1 MEIKH
6 NLMSIKKV
14 NIKIFSDSEDIGTIN
29 SGLRQ
34 IELESI
40 PIAFTNPKSFAP
52 EDDTILIL
60 QIDSLASGLLAE
72 VAKVR
77 REIKNKIIIVIR
89 NNNALLVSTIA
100 KMGLQDIFVFPYE
113 MIKFTSYIKEIIS
126 NGLFKTSDSFDQ
138 NEISKRYNLEFIIGS
153 SPKFARTIDLAKKV
167 SMQTSSN
174 ILLLG
179 ETGTGKGLFARAI
192 HNYGVNSKESF
203 VDVVCTA
210 IPENLLESELFGYEA
225 GAFTS
230 ARTRKLGLFE
240 IAGDGTLFLD
250 EIGDMSLN
258 LQAKILRAIEK
269 KVIKRLGGVND
280 IPINARIISA
290 TNRSIEQ
297 MVEDGSFRRD
307 LYHRLNVVTIELPPL
322 KDRSEDI
329 IHLAD
334 FFIDEF
340 NIQFNKSV
348 KKISKELKYFFLG
361 YPWPGNVRELKN
373 IIERGVLLSENGELN
388 LEDFSTLINSVPATM
403 QIDLKTSN
411 VPENVIRLDLNYGTT
426 DLKKL
431 NKHYAF
437 QVLEKVGGNK
447 SQASKLLGISRP
459 KLDTLVA
466 KKK

>member
-1 MEIKH
+1 M
-6 NLMSIKKV
+6 NIKKV
-14 NIKIFSDSEDIGTIN
+14 NIKIYSDNEDITSIN
-29 SGLRQ
+29 AGLRQ

-40 PIAFTNPKSFAP
+40 PIAFTNPNTFAP
-52 EDDTILIL
+52 EDDTIIII
-60 QIDSLASGLLAE
+60 QIDSLASGILAE
-72 VAKVR
+72 VARNKR
-77 REIKNKIIIVIR
+77 DIKNKIIVVIR
-89 NNNALLVSTIA
+89 NNNALLVSTIS

-113 MIKFTSYIKEIIS
+113 IVKFTNYIKEIIA
-126 NGLFKTSDSFDQ
+126 NGLYRTTDTSSQD
-138 NEISKRYNLEFIIGS
+138 EISDRYNLTNIVGS
-153 SPKFARTIDLAKKV
+153 SPKFSRTIDLAKRV
-167 SMQTSSN
+167 SKQSASN

-192 HNYGVNSKESF
+192 HNYGDDNKEPF

-240 IAGDGTLFLD
+240 IASNGTLFLD

-269 KVIKRLGGVND
+269 KVIKRLGGIVD

-290 TNRSIEQ
+290 TNKNIEL

-307 LYHRLNVVTIELPPL
+307 LFHRLNVVTIELPPL

-329 IHLAD
+329 ITLAD
-334 FFIDEF
+334 FFIDDF
-340 NIQFNKSV
+340 NKQFNKSV
-348 KKISKELKYFFLG
+348 KKIGKELKYFFLG

-373 IIERGVLLSENGELN
+373 VIERAVLLSENGELN
-388 LEDFSTLINSVPATM
+388 LGDFSNLIKTVPATFSS
-403 QIDLKTSN
+403 TAGSE

-431 NKHYAF
+431 TKYYSI

-459 KLDTLVA
+459 KLDTLVN
-466 KKK
+466 KKNK

>member
-1 MEIKH
+1 
-6 NLMSIKKV
+6 MSIKKV

-210 IPENLLESELFGYEA
+210 IPDNLLESELFGYEA